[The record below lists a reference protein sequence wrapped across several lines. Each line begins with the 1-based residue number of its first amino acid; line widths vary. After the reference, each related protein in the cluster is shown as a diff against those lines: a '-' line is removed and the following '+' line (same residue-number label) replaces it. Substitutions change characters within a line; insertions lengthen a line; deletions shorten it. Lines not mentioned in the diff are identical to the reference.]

1 MVMNISK
8 IWFGGT
14 VAIVLALTGIRGWSQ
29 DHDAISPGHKE
40 RGRIALSQGL
50 PNLNGDHLKA
60 TLVEVNYGPGE
71 SSLPHSHPCA
81 VIGYMVQGTLRNQV
95 NGGPEVVYKA
105 GETFYE
111 APNGVHAVSANA
123 SLTEPAK
130 FVASFVCDRDMPLS
144 VSVPET
150 AKAEEK

>member
-29 DHDAISPGHKE
+29 DHDAISHGHKE

-60 TLVEVNYGPGE
+60 TLVEVNYGPE
-71 SSLPHSHPCA
+71 N
-81 VIGYMVQGTLRNQV
+81 LR
-95 NGGPEVVYKA
+95 
-105 GETFYE
+105 
-111 APNGVHAVSANA
+111 
-123 SLTEPAK
+123 
-130 FVASFVCDRDMPLS
+130 CR
-144 VSVPET
+144 T
-150 AKAEEK
+150 AILAL